1 MKFNKF
7 TENRLRFIFIV
18 IASIFL
24 VLSFLSFY
32 NNVIDRKMTTDDCLW
47 ETLNPNN
54 PKDSALY
61 ISQIIPGGVSEEA
74 GLKDKDILIAINGHT
89 FKGTS
94 EAMSILNK
102 FRNEII
108 TYTIIRNGAVYN
120 VNIWVYKFFN
130 ILFLITWLLG
140 FGFLCVGLMVGYS
153 KPKELTS
160 KLFFFLGCSASI
172 GLISNT
178 NPFGYL
184 ENIDSLGVGKIIY
197 IFFYLLYVISL
208 VLFTPLLLHFLLTF
222 PVRYNFRYRKLVVIA
237 AYVVS
242 FLNPVVFLFFNS
254 VLTGNAVSLN
264 HSIFLVQLLFYILI
278 GIVLFTRSYKK
289 VKDETLRKSLRII
302 SYGFFIGLLGIVY
315 NMILSLKQKPDFL
328 VDPYLMIPCVLVL
341 AIPVSFGFSI
351 FKYRI
356 LDTEFV
362 VKKGLI
368 FGIVTV
374 IIIGLYFIVIY
385 GLDNFLKGYIQGRSQ
400 FVTIG
405 FILLFTF
412 TFDYVNKRAK
422 EFVDKQF
429 YRERYNYRK
438 SLLAFSQ
445 EISYITNINEL
456 LDKICDSV
464 KNTMEIKE
472 INLWLNDK
480 YYYDMLD
487 NVSLCNNF
495 KTYDNFRDPAIYKL
509 FIKQRIPAQLNEGN
523 LSEYNL
529 TADEQKIILD
539 NHISLSIPILLKN
552 KLIGALNFGPKPS
565 GKAYSDE
572 DIDLL
577 STLAMQSAICFENS
591 KLRIEEIDKQKIE
604 EELKIA
610 KGIQIGLLPKH
621 DFHIDKLDITG
632 YSEPAKIIGGDYY
645 DLIKLSDKKLILVIA
660 DVSGKGI
667 PAALYMSKVQAMIQ
681 FATQM
686 FESPKDILI
695 EVNRQIYEQI
705 DRKSFV
711 TMVIALFDLENMTVK
726 ISRAG
731 HNPVLFSKNGTIEI
745 LKNNGLGLGLE
756 KGKFFE
762 PNLEE
767 TSLKISE
774 GNLFI
779 FYTDGLNEAMNSSKA
794 EFGLDNVIGIIK
806 ENKNKPSIDIQ
817 NNLLES
823 VSAFRGNAEQNDDI
837 TFVVVK
843 VM

>member
-1 MKFNKF
+1 MKFKNLS
-7 TENRLRFIFIV
+7 ENRLRFIFV
-18 IASIFL
+18 LIALVFL
-24 VLSFLSFY
+24 ILSTLSFY

-47 ETLNPNN
+47 ETVNPNN

-61 ISQIIPGGVSEEA
+61 ILQIIPGGVSEEA

-94 EAMSILNK
+94 EAMTILNK

-108 TYTIIRNGAVYN
+108 TYTIIRNGVIYN

-130 ILFLITWLLG
+130 FLFLITWLLG

-153 KPKELTS
+153 KPRELTS
-160 KLFFFLGCSASI
+160 KLFFFLGCAASI

-178 NPFGYL
+178 NPFGYF
-184 ENIDSLGVGKIIY
+184 ENIDALGVGKILY
-197 IFFYLLYVISL
+197 ILFYLLYVISL

-222 PVRYNFRYRKLVVIA
+222 PVRYNFRYRKLVVIS

-242 FLNPVVFLFFNS
+242 FLNPIIFLLFNS
-254 VLTGNAVSLN
+254 ILTGNSVSMN
-264 HSIFLVQLLFYILI
+264 HSIFLIQLLVYILI

-302 SYGFFIGLLGIVY
+302 SYGFFIGLLGIIY

-328 VDPYLMIPCVLVL
+328 VDPYLMIPCILVL

-422 EFVDKQF
+422 EFVDRQF

-438 SLLAFSQ
+438 SLLEFSE

-464 KNTMEIKE
+464 KNTMGIKE

-487 NVSLCNNF
+487 NDNLCNNF
-495 KTYDNFRDPAIYKL
+495 KTYNNFRDSAIYKL
-509 FIKQRIPAQLNEGN
+509 FIKQRLPAQLNEAN
-523 LSEYNL
+523 LCEYGL
-529 TADEQKIILD
+529 TNDEQKIILD

-591 KLRIEEIDKQKIE
+591 KLRIEEIEKQKIE

-767 TSLKISE
+767 TSLKITE

-779 FYTDGLNEAMNSSKA
+779 FYTDGLNEAMNANKA
-794 EFGLDNVIGIIK
+794 EFGLNNVITIVK
-806 ENKNKPSIDIQ
+806 ENKNKPSKDIQ
-817 NNLLES
+817 SNLLES

-843 VM
+843 VT